1 MELRATRH
9 MHHHEESTLISPRP
23 VRGDYAIAF
32 VAGVLGA
39 FVMTL
44 LESLGIWMQW
54 SPYSLEVMLGSV
66 ITGTLT
72 WTAWFVGFAWHLL
85 NGGLFALVY
94 AAIFKYIK
102 RSGPSTGA
110 LIGIGHW
117 AVAALLLKFLSAI
130 HPLTA
135 TTTTVIGSLLLH
147 LAYGAVLGWLY
158 RAAMRRRPTKVLAGE
173 MEPQPRWENK
183 AS

>member
-1 MELRATRH
+1 MALRAKHKHSHRNA
-9 MHHHEESTLISPRP
+9 STLISPRP
-23 VRGDYAIAF
+23 ARGDFAIAF
-32 VAGVLGA
+32 VAGVLSA
-39 FVMTL
+39 LFMSL
-44 LESLGIWMQW
+44 LEWLGISMHQA
-54 SPYSLEVMLGSV
+54 PYSLEVLLGSV
-66 ITGTLT
+66 ITDSFT
-72 WTAWFVGFAWHLL
+72 WTSWFVGFAWHLL

-102 RSGPSTGA
+102 HSGPSTGA
-110 LIGIGHW
+110 LIGIAHW
-117 AVAALLLKFLSAI
+117 GAAALLLKGLSAI
-130 HPLTA
+130 HPLTSTV
-135 TTTTVIGSLLLH
+135 TTIIGSLLLH